1 LRITEEYA
9 LDRNRTTELA
19 SENISTALALVVHSK
34 IRQAIMLKSMVLDPG

>member
-19 SENISTALALVVHSK
+19 LEDISTALVLVVYSK
-34 IRQAIMLKSMVLDPG
+34 MRQAIMLKSMVLDPG